1 MKKNDL
7 YTLFSIFFTIVCIAV
22 VICLHHIKGKWMDID
37 TDLESGEGP
46 EVTGRSIE
54 EEGRL
59 DFLLNDDLDRLVRD
73 KKKELDEIEEQWKRL
88 QINYNLQKLLEEKWN
103 GEDDPRFL
111 YEKYFRVKQGEL
123 ARIEKVDDLSYCG
136 MLGFLN
142 GHFSGSTFTINDGML
157 LQYTNSAPG
166 SIWESGLPRAVII
179 TESSKYGFM
188 DARAGMDFGEIQR
201 NAYEAPVQEGF
212 MYFYEAPV
220 YYIQYTDQF
229 YEYTFIS
236 DFEDGKDSWLIVDH
250 CYQDF

>member
-73 KKKELDEIEEQWKRL
+73 KKKELDAIEEQWKRL

-111 YEKYFRVKQGEL
+111 YEKYLVLVNNCVG
-123 ARIEKVDDLSYCG
+123 D
-136 MLGFLN
+136 
-142 GHFSGSTFTINDGML
+142 
-157 LQYTNSAPG
+157 
-166 SIWESGLPRAVII
+166 
-179 TESSKYGFM
+179 
-188 DARAGMDFGEIQR
+188 
-201 NAYEAPVQEGF
+201 
-212 MYFYEAPV
+212 
-220 YYIQYTDQF
+220 
-229 YEYTFIS
+229 IS
-236 DFEDGKDSWLIVDH
+236 
-250 CYQDF
+250 